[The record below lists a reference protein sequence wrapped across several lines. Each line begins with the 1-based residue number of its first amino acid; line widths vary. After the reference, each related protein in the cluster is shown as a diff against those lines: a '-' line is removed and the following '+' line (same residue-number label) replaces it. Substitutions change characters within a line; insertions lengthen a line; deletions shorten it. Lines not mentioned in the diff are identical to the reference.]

1 MRNLFM
7 IVAAA
12 LSLTACS
19 NTKKTAASKEGLVV
33 VMSTPEVVNT
43 GSPVML
49 HFTVHN
55 RSATPLQFC
64 KWHTPFEGFISSFL
78 EIKQAD
84 GTEVQYRGAMAK
96 RIMPPP
102 AEAYITVPAKDSV
115 SVDIDLLRGY
125 ALTKPGG
132 YKAVY
137 RDGNMS
143 GLMKVNDISFTLE

>member
-7 IVAAA
+7 MVAAA

-19 NTKKTAASKEGLVV
+19 NAKKSASSKEGLVV
-33 VMSTPEVVNT
+33 VMSTPEVGRV

-55 RSATPLQFC
+55 RSAEPLQFC
-64 KWHTPFEGFISSFL
+64 KWHTPFEGFMSSFL
-78 EIKQAD
+78 EIKQVD
-84 GTEVQYRGAMAK
+84 GTSVQYVGAMAK

-102 AEAYITVPAKDSV
+102 ADAYITVPAKDSL

-125 ALTKPGG
+125 ALKQPGG

-137 RDGNMS
+137 QDSIMS
-143 GLMKVNDISFTLE
+143 GLKQVNDLNFTLE